1 MENLSQRK
9 CLDILLAVLL
19 SVIAICQVYESCI
32 KFVKRQTTQSVSFQD
47 TDIVFPSMT
56 ICDKNGFKS
65 SDVMERA
72 NMSNFRLMTK
82 VNTTSDIRIYVNL
95 WHSNFWQTHGRR
107 KFNQHIL
114 DILYWQ
120 LSQGQIA
127 NFPAS
132 IAPNI
137 FDL

>member
-9 CLDILLAVLL
+9 CLDILLVVLL
-19 SVIAICQVYESCI
+19 SIIAISQVYESCI

-65 SDVMERA
+65 IDVMEAA

-82 VNTTSDIRIYVNL
+82 VNTTSGIRISL
-95 WHSNFWQTHGRR
+95 FGTPISGKPQQR
-107 KFNQHIL
+107 L
-114 DILYWQ
+114 L
-120 LSQGQIA
+120 
-127 NFPAS
+127 
-132 IAPNI
+132 
-137 FDL
+137 

>member
-9 CLDILLAVLL
+9 CLDILLVVLL
-19 SVIAICQVYESCI
+19 SVIAISQVYESCI

-65 SDVMERA
+65 IDVMEKA

-82 VNTTSDIRIYVNL
+82 VKYHQWYQNITF
-95 WHSNFWQTHGRR
+95 WHSNFWQTPTEITVTTNR
-107 KFNQHIL
+107 N
-114 DILYWQ
+114 
-120 LSQGQIA
+120 
-127 NFPAS
+127 AS
-132 IAPNI
+132 R
-137 FDL
+137 LTCS

>member
-65 SDVMERA
+65 IDVMETA

-82 VNTTSDIRIYVNL
+82 VNTASAQWYQNITL
-95 WHSNFWQTHGRR
+95 WHSNFWQAHGRR
-107 KFNQHIL
+107 KVHQ
-114 DILYWQ
+114 Y
-120 LSQGQIA
+120 
-127 NFPAS
+127 
-132 IAPNI
+132 
-137 FDL
+137 

>member
-9 CLDILLAVLL
+9 CLDILLVVLL
-19 SVIAICQVYESCI
+19 SVIAISQVYESCI

-65 SDVMERA
+65 IDVMETA

-82 VNTTSDIRIYVNL
+82 VNTTSGIRSSLYGTPI
-95 WHSNFWQTHGRR
+95 SSKPTEEGR
-107 KFNQHIL
+107 
-114 DILYWQ
+114 
-120 LSQGQIA
+120 
-127 NFPAS
+127 S
-132 IAPNI
+132 INVVSV
-137 FDL
+137 